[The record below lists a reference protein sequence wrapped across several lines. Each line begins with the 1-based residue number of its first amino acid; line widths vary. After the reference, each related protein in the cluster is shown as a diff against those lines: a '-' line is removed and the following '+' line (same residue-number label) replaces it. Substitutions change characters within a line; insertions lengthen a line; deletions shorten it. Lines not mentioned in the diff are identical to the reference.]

1 MLTRAWRQAVETSE
15 LVGVWRFVSLLVW
28 MFKEK
33 LSCIQFTL
41 VGNILQVVRIPILS
55 GALLLHDDEPQ
66 YVGAKH
72 RNRW

>member
-1 MLTRAWRQAVETSE
+1 
-15 LVGVWRFVSLLVW
+15 

-41 VGNILQVVRIPILS
+41 VGNILHVVRILILS
-55 GALLLHDDEPQ
+55 GALLLHDDELQ

>member
-1 MLTRAWRQAVETSE
+1 
-15 LVGVWRFVSLLVW
+15 

-66 YVGAKH
+66 YVGAKY

>member
-1 MLTRAWRQAVETSE
+1 
-15 LVGVWRFVSLLVW
+15 

-41 VGNILQVVRIPILS
+41 VGNSPQVVRIPILS
-55 GALLLHDDEPQ
+55 GDLLLHDDGPQ